1 MERRNSNA
9 LSEFS
14 NDDLYVYG
22 HGYADAHNFVYSFA
36 AFPEHPGSNVSLLN
50 HDEQSRFTHLKRG
63 AFELP
68 AFFVEGGID
77 LIELTHISKDFGKG
91 HQQVHAVRNV
101 SLSISEGEIF
111 GIIGFSG
118 AGKSTLVRCIN
129 LLERP
134 DSGTV
139 TVDGQEITALSTKDL
154 RQTRKKIGMIF
165 QHFNLMPSR
174 TVAGNVA
181 YPLRGSGLSKK
192 ETADKVSHLLN
203 LVGIADKAAAYPS
216 QLSGGQKQRVA
227 IARALANDPRVLLC
241 DEATS
246 ALDPQTTKSI
256 LHLLKHLNETLGITI
271 VLITHEMAVV
281 KEICH
286 RVAVMEHGRVVEQGE
301 VFSVFADPKQEITKN
316 FIHTTSNLQKIE
328 ELVSENSPVV
338 QLQPGELIVR
348 LSYLQRNVSEPLIS
362 TVSQKFGVSLNIIFA
377 DITIVQDAPIGGTVA
392 IISGERQKITE
403 AVEYMIQKNVGV
415 EVIKDARDSQ

>member
-1 MERRNSNA
+1 M
-9 LSEFS
+9 
-14 NDDLYVYG
+14 
-22 HGYADAHNFVYSFA
+22 
-36 AFPEHPGSNVSLLN
+36 
-50 HDEQSRFTHLKRG
+50 
-63 AFELP
+63 
-68 AFFVEGGID
+68 
-77 LIELTHISKDFGKG
+77 IELAHVSKDFGKG
-91 HQQVHAVRNV
+91 QQQVHAVRDV
-101 SLSISEGEIF
+101 SLSIDKGEIF

-134 DSGTV
+134 TAGTV
-139 TVDGQEITALSTKDL
+139 TVDGKEVTALTAQEL

-192 ETADKVSHLLN
+192 ETADKVMRLLE
-203 LVGIADKAAAYPS
+203 LVGIGDKADAYPS

-227 IARALANDPRVLLC
+227 IARALANDPNVLLC

-256 LHLLKHLNETLGITI
+256 LRLLKQLNESLGITI

-281 KEICH
+281 KEICR

-301 VFSVFADPKQEITKN
+301 VFNVFADPKQEITKN

-328 ELVSENSPVV
+328 ELVAENSPVV
-338 QLQPGELIVR
+338 QLQPGEVVVR
-348 LSYLQRNVSEPLIS
+348 LSYLQKNVSAPLIS
-362 TVSQKFGVSLNIIFA
+362 AVSQKLGISLNIIFA
-377 DITIVQDAPIGGTVA
+377 DITIVQDAPIGGTVT
-392 IISGERQKITE
+392 IIHGARKQIAE
-403 AVEYMIQKNVGV
+403 AME
-415 EVIKDARDSQ
+415 

>member
-1 MERRNSNA
+1 M
-9 LSEFS
+9 
-14 NDDLYVYG
+14 
-22 HGYADAHNFVYSFA
+22 
-36 AFPEHPGSNVSLLN
+36 
-50 HDEQSRFTHLKRG
+50 
-63 AFELP
+63 
-68 AFFVEGGID
+68 
-77 LIELTHISKDFGKG
+77 IELTHVSKDFGKG
-91 HQQVHAVRNV
+91 QQQVHAVRDV
-101 SLSISEGEIF
+101 SLSIDKGEIF

-134 DSGTV
+134 TAGTV
-139 TVDGQEITALSTKDL
+139 TVDGKEVTALTAQEL
-154 RQTRKKIGMIF
+154 RRTRKKIGMIF

-192 ETADKVSHLLN
+192 ETADKVTRLLE
-203 LVGIADKAAAYPS
+203 LVGIADKANAYPS

-227 IARALANDPRVLLC
+227 IARALANDPNVLLC

-256 LHLLKHLNETLGITI
+256 LHLLKHLNEALGITI

-301 VFSVFADPKQEITKN
+301 VFNVFADPKQEITKN

-328 ELVSENSPVV
+328 ELVAENSPVV
-338 QLQPGELIVR
+338 QIQPGELIVR

-362 TVSQKFGVSLNIIFA
+362 AVSQKFGISLNIIFA

-392 IISGERQKITE
+392 IISGERKQITE
-403 AVEYMIQKNVGV
+403 AVEYLIKKNVGV
-415 EVIKDARDSQ
+415 EVIKDARISE

>member
-1 MERRNSNA
+1 M
-9 LSEFS
+9 
-14 NDDLYVYG
+14 
-22 HGYADAHNFVYSFA
+22 
-36 AFPEHPGSNVSLLN
+36 
-50 HDEQSRFTHLKRG
+50 
-63 AFELP
+63 
-68 AFFVEGGID
+68 
-77 LIELTHISKDFGKG
+77 IELTHISKDFGKG
-91 HQQVHAVRNV
+91 QQQVHAVRDV
-101 SLSISEGEIF
+101 SLSIDKGDIF

-134 DSGTV
+134 TAGTV
-139 TVDGQEITALSTKDL
+139 TVDGKELTSLTAQEL

-192 ETADKVSHLLN
+192 EMADKVTHLLE
-203 LVGIADKAAAYPS
+203 LVGIGDKADAYPS

-227 IARALANDPRVLLC
+227 IARALANDPKVLLC

-256 LHLLKHLNETLGITI
+256 LRLLKHLNETLGITI
-271 VLITHEMAVV
+271 VIITHEMAVV

-286 RVAVMEHGRVVEQGE
+286 HVAVMEHGRVVEQGE
-301 VFSVFADPKQEITKN
+301 VFHVFADPKQEITKN

-328 ELVSENSPVV
+328 ELVAENSPVV

-392 IISGERQKITE
+392 IISGERKQITE
-403 AVEYMIQKNVGV
+403 AVEYLIERNVGV
-415 EVIKDARDSQ
+415 EVIKDARVSE

>member
-1 MERRNSNA
+1 M
-9 LSEFS
+9 
-14 NDDLYVYG
+14 
-22 HGYADAHNFVYSFA
+22 
-36 AFPEHPGSNVSLLN
+36 
-50 HDEQSRFTHLKRG
+50 
-63 AFELP
+63 
-68 AFFVEGGID
+68 
-77 LIELTHISKDFGKG
+77 IELTHISKDFGKG
-91 HQQVHAVRNV
+91 QQQVHAVRDV
-101 SLSISEGEIF
+101 SLSIDTGEIF

-134 DSGTV
+134 TAGTV
-139 TVDGQEITALSTKDL
+139 TVDGEEVTALPAKEL

-192 ETADKVSHLLN
+192 ETADKVAHLLE
-203 LVGIADKAAAYPS
+203 LVGIADKATAYPS

-227 IARALANDPRVLLC
+227 IARALANDPNVLLC

-271 VLITHEMAVV
+271 VIITHEMAVV
-281 KEICH
+281 KEICQ

-328 ELVSENSPVV
+328 ELVAEHSPVV

-362 TVSQKFGVSLNIIFA
+362 TVSRKFDISLNIIFA

-392 IISGERQKITE
+392 IISGEREQITQ
-403 AVEYMIQKNVGV
+403 AVEYLIKKNVGV
-415 EVIKDARDSQ
+415 EVIEDARISE

>member
-1 MERRNSNA
+1 M
-9 LSEFS
+9 
-14 NDDLYVYG
+14 
-22 HGYADAHNFVYSFA
+22 
-36 AFPEHPGSNVSLLN
+36 
-50 HDEQSRFTHLKRG
+50 
-63 AFELP
+63 
-68 AFFVEGGID
+68 
-77 LIELTHISKDFGKG
+77 IELTHVSKDFGKG
-91 HQQVHAVRNV
+91 RQQVHAVRDV
-101 SLSISEGEIF
+101 SLSIDKGEIF

-134 DSGTV
+134 TAGTV
-139 TVDGQEITALSTKDL
+139 TVDGKVVTALTAQEL

-192 ETADKVSHLLN
+192 ETADKVMRLLE
-203 LVGIADKAAAYPS
+203 LVGIGDKANAYPS

-227 IARALANDPRVLLC
+227 IARALANDPNVLLC

-286 RVAVMEHGRVVEQGE
+286 RVAVMEHGHVVEQGE
-301 VFSVFADPKQEITKN
+301 VFNVFADPKQEITKN

-328 ELVSENSPVV
+328 ELVAENSPVV

-362 TVSQKFGVSLNIIFA
+362 AVSQKFGISLNIIFA

-392 IISGERQKITE
+392 IISGERKRITE
-403 AVEYMIQKNVGV
+403 AVEYLIQKNVGV
-415 EVIKDARDSQ
+415 EVIKDARISE